1 MSRYIWQSESWPD
14 LIWDSARLIEPLS
27 CCRLMQGK
35 LMGRLAS
42 MNREMELEAY
52 TELLVEETVHT
63 AHIEGEVLDRSSVR
77 SSVIRR
83 LGLDAA
89 GLPQPE
95 RHVDGLVEVLTDATE
110 NYDLPLT
117 PERLKAWQAAMFPTG
132 YSGLRRIVT
141 GNWRGPDLMRVVSV
155 RSGREKIHYEAPP
168 HDRVESEMQNFL
180 IWWQKSLKTCDG
192 ILRAGIAHFRFV
204 TIHPFED
211 GNGRIARAITDMA
224 MAQDEN
230 LRQRFYS
237 LSAHI
242 TEERESYYSILED
255 IQKGNGDITRWL
267 EWFLACFSGAIS
279 KSEQTLEKV
288 FAKSAFWK
296 IHVQTVLND
305 RQRKVINRLL
315 DAGKGNFEGGLT
327 TRKYAGMTKTA
338 KATAQRDIR
347 DLAEKNILTANAGRG
362 RSTSYDLIWPDI

>member
-1 MSRYIWQSESWPD
+1 MNRYIWQSESWPE
-14 LIWDSARLIEPLS
+14 LTWDSARLIEPLS
-27 CCRLMQGK
+27 CCRLMQGR
-35 LMGRLAS
+35 LLGRLAS
-42 MNREMELEAY
+42 MNREMKLEAC
-52 TELLVEETVHT
+52 TEMLVEETVHT

-77 SSVIRR
+77 SSVVRH

-89 GLPQPE
+89 GLPRTEP
-95 RHVDGLVEVLTDATE
+95 HVDGLVEVLTDATE

-132 YSGLRRIVT
+132 YSGFRRIVT
-141 GNWRGPDLMRVVSV
+141 GNWRGTEMTVVSGP
-155 RSGREKIHYEAPP
+155 SGREKIHYEAPP

-180 IWWQKSLKTCDG
+180 IWWQNSLKTCEG

-242 TEERESYYSILED
+242 TEERKSYYSILEQT
-255 IQKGNGDITRWL
+255 QKGEGDITRWL
-267 EWFLACFSGAIS
+267 EWFLDCFSGAIQ
-279 KSEQTLEKV
+279 KSEHTLEKV

-296 IHVQTVLND
+296 IHAQTMLNP
-305 RQRKVINRLL
+305 RQQKVINRLL
-315 DAGKGNFEGGLT
+315 ESGKGNFEGGLT
-327 TRKYAGMTKTA
+327 TRKYTGMTKTSS
-338 KATAQRDIR
+338 ATAQRDIS
-347 DLAEKNILTANAGRG
+347 DLVEKKILTANTGRG